1 MAFRPSTQYEC
12 PFCKGIIPSADI
24 NASTDLAL
32 CRACGKTSSFSVISC
47 QSELATVDLD
57 HPPPRVRVGLT
68 SDGRSK
74 VVYRARS
81 FVLLGFVLLWF
92 AIVIGLVCGIQLYYS
107 HFEPSITVIGAPGAL
122 ALFLLGIYFAFARWE
137 ITAASGEGTVF
148 LGVGSIGRR
157 SRFHYSK
164 NSLVTLV
171 ASSDD
176 PRGAVAVATDDEVFV
191 FGSGISDDALR
202 FIAAWIRAAIARG

>member
-12 PFCKGIIPSADI
+12 PFCKGIIPSADV

-137 ITAASGEGTVF
+137 ITAALWRGDC
-148 LGVGSIGRR
+148 L
-157 SRFHYSK
+157 
-164 NSLVTLV
+164 
-171 ASSDD
+171 
-176 PRGAVAVATDDEVFV
+176 PRGWFDWPPV
-191 FGSGISDDALR
+191 SISL
-202 FIAAWIRAAIARG
+202 FEELARNPGGLVGRPERRGGGRHG